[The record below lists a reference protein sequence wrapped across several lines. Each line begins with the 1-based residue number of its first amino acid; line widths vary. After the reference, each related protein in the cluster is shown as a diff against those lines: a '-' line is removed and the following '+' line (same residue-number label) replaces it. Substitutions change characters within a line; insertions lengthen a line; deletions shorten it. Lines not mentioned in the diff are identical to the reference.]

1 MKFQWLNES
10 EITEKDNRIEITA
23 PAKSDFFRGSAD
35 ERNGAAPMIAENAPF
50 YYTENGN
57 VCAGFCGIGWE

>member
-35 ERNGAAPMIAENAPF
+35 ERNGAAPMIVENIR
-50 YYTENGN
+50 
-57 VCAGFCGIGWE
+57 AGE